1 MHAEASA
8 TQKIEESVLPL
19 GTNNRVEL
27 AILRCASK
35 TVGKIIDSSD
45 LSHRGRTADCTN
57 ERLWP
62 SQQPP
67 KSRSIESSA
76 LVHCP
81 HVLALDTSRVC
92 FAEEILRDA
101 WTRKE
106 LTALSAQFDL
116 WTFIS
121 DLAGAICDFVRADMP

>member
-8 TQKIEESVLPL
+8 TQKIKESVVPL

-35 TVGKIIDSSD
+35 TVGKIIDPSD

-57 ERLWP
+57 ERLGP
-62 SQQPP
+62 IQSSRR
-67 KSRSIESSA
+67 KGRSIKSSA

-81 HVLALDTSRVC
+81 LSWLLILHG
-92 FAEEILRDA
+92 FASLRNPYVMRGHA
-101 WTRKE
+101 RN
-106 LTALSAQFDL
+106 
-116 WTFIS
+116 
-121 DLAGAICDFVRADMP
+121 